1 MTLTLKDQSQISSI
15 LSVVC
20 CPVPNV
26 FVLCTSLILF
36 EGYMH
41 QDVAEGSIPRQGH
54 CDLELNCQGQI
65 IVIISSIGQSYFVLR
80 HSAFIFC
87 MFMHYDMTV
96 WCI

>member
-41 QDVAEGSIPRQGH
+41 QDAAEGSIPRQGH
-54 CDLELNCQGQI
+54 CDLDLNCQGQI

-80 HSAFIFC
+80 HILYVYAL
-87 MFMHYDMTV
+87 
-96 WCI
+96 